1 MQKKSRPESVSGTS
15 EEIVYPQEL
24 VEMSN
29 QQLLDEVD
37 ALMSLDDPDADDTK
51 RMEQCLALLQERA
64 PVMETYDA
72 EVEWKEMT
80 QEHPLLFQVDPR
92 QEQKRKV
99 RHTSESVTHKRRLT
113 VSVLRW
119 IGVAAV
125 LLVTVIMMTASAFGY
140 NPVQTFLKW
149 ANGVIQIYSNP
160 SGIMEL
166 PEDSI
171 SEYSSLSQALLENGL
186 DDSGCPTWIPRD
198 YKVFSVDAAFAD
210 NLDKYSAIYHS
221 ERGEILIRVVF
232 AKLEEWVAMEE
243 RDDGRRIE
251 IINGLECYIISNLEQ
266 CKAGWV
272 IGPYSYLISGQI
284 TENELIMMIK
294 SIKQGEI

>member
-1 MQKKSRPESVSGTS
+1 MQKKNRPESVSGTS

-24 VEMSN
+24 IEMSN

-64 PVMETYDA
+64 PVMEAYDA
-72 EVEWKEMT
+72 EEEWKEMT
-80 QEHPLLFQVDPR
+80 ERNPLLFQVNSK

-99 RHTSESVTHKRRLT
+99 RHESESVTHKPRLI
-113 VSVLRW
+113 VSVLRYMA
-119 IGVAAV
+119 AAV
-125 LLVTVIMMTASAFGY
+125 ALLAAVIMTASAFGY
-140 NPVQTFLKW
+140 NPVQTFLSW

-166 PEDSI
+166 PEDSV

-186 DDSGCPTWIPRD
+186 DATGCPTWIPND
-198 YKVFSVDAAFAD
+198 YEAFSVEAAFA
-210 NLDKYSAIYHS
+210 NNFDKYSAIYHS
-221 ERGEILIRVVF
+221 KRGEILIRVVF
-232 AKLEEWVAMEE
+232 TKRDEWTAAEE
-243 RDDGRRIE
+243 RDDGGRME
-251 IINGLECYIISNLEQ
+251 TINGLECYIISNLEQ
-266 CKAGWV
+266 SKAGWV

-284 TENELIMMIK
+284 TEDELIKMIE
-294 SIKQGEI
+294 SIK